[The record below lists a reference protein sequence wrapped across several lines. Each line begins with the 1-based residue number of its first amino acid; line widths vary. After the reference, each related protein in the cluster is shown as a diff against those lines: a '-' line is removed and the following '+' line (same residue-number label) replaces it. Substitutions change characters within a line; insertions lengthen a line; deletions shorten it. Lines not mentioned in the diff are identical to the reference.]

1 VRSIAAGGALDSN
14 RFSNVIYAGTDGTGP
29 LSTGLPTGGH
39 VWVSTNVS
47 GGSSTWI
54 DQTSSIN
61 PQHFPISSIA
71 IDSSDI
77 SGQTAYL
84 GIMGFHVS
92 HVWKT
97 TSGGTAWV
105 DFTGNLFDAPV
116 NALLVDAAAGTV
128 YAGTDVGVF
137 ASSTVAP
144 NWSEVGPSPGSNKP
158 GFLPNVA
165 VTALHIFNPGANRR
179 LRASTYGRGLWEL
192 TRFNLS
198 RPVPAAIN
206 IGAPATSSVV
216 TLQLT
221 AASFDSVN
229 LYCTAPLF
237 AKCNFFPGNQPSLS
251 VNVDPQ
257 NPFTVTLTV
266 TAMAAAPSGP
276 FQVAIHAAASDATT
290 ETQNLV
296 VTVTGG
302 FGFSITNT
310 SGPQTV
316 TAGQAATYNL
326 NVAPSSGTFPNLV
339 TLQCSGLPAP
349 STCSFNPPQI
359 PAGSGTTKVVLTV
372 TTQAGTPPGTYS
384 AIAVTGTSGFV
395 NASAQLTLTVQ
406 SAFSFSLSNSGPAT
420 IAAGSSAKYDITVTP
435 SIGTFPNA
443 VVLSFTG
450 CPPQTTCS
458 LSSTQVSA
466 GSGATD
472 VFLTVATSAGTS
484 GTPPGAYTV
493 TVTGTAGSLTA
504 STTIALTVQS
514 SAFSFTMSNSGPSTI
529 AVGSSGKYDITVTPS
544 VGTFPNPVTLT
555 STGCPAV
562 STCSLSSAQVAAG
575 SGTTDVFLTIATT
588 PPAVQSE
595 KKRPRILFYALWL
608 PLPELVIVFGGI
620 GAARSRWR
628 LRTSLMLLMM
638 ALCMGCGGLQG
649 GSAAPAGNPGTP
661 VGTYTVTVIGTSGAL
676 TANTTISLTVQ
687 KAQ

>member
-1 VRSIAAGGALDSN
+1 VGGDAGAFNTPFIIDPQNSAGIIVGTCRVWRGPASGGSFTNLSDNFDTGGSGICSGTETNLVRSIAAGGALDAN
-14 RFSNVIYAGTDGTGP
+14 DFSNVIYAGTDGTGP

-39 VWVSTNVS
+39 VWVSTNVAS
-47 GGSSTWI
+47 GSSTWF
-54 DQTSSIN
+54 DQTASIN

-77 SGQTAYL
+77 SGHTAYA

-97 TSGGTAWV
+97 ITGGTSWV
-105 DFTGNLFDAPV
+105 DFTGNLLDAPV
-116 NALLVDAAAGTV
+116 NALLVDNATGTI
-128 YAGTDVGVF
+128 YARTDVGVF
-137 ASSTVAP
+137 ASGTTAP
-144 NWSEVGPSPGSNKP
+144 NWSEVGPSPGSNQP

-165 VTALHIFNPGANRR
+165 VTALHIFNPGASRR
-179 LRASTYGRGLWEL
+179 LRASTYGRGLW
-192 TRFNLS
+192 
-198 RPVPAAIN
+198 A
-206 IGAPATSSVV
+206 
-216 TLQLT
+216 
-221 AASFDSVN
+221 
-229 LYCTAPLF
+229 
-237 AKCNFFPGNQPSLS
+237 
-251 VNVDPQ
+251 
-257 NPFTVTLTV
+257 FTVTLTI
-266 TAMAAAPSGP
+266 TTMAAAPSGP

-302 FGFSITNT
+302 FSFSITNT

-326 NVAPSSGTFPNLV
+326 EVSPSSGTLPNPV

-349 STCSFNPPQI
+349 STCSFNPPQV
-359 PAGSGTTKVVLTV
+359 PAGSGNTKVVLTV

-420 IAAGSSAKYDITVTP
+420 IAAGSSAKYDITVMP
-435 SIGTFPNA
+435 SSGMFPSA

-466 GSGATD
+466 GSGTTD
-472 VFLTVATSAGTS
+472 VFLTVATTAGAS
-484 GTPPGAYTV
+484 GTPPGAYTI
-493 TVTGTAGSLTA
+493 TVIGTSGSLTA
-504 STTIALTVQS
+504 STAIALTVQS
-514 SAFSFTMSNSGPSTI
+514 SAFSFTMSNSGPATI
-529 AVGSSGKYDITVTPS
+529 AVGASGKYDITVTPS

-562 STCSLSSAQVAAG
+562 STCSLSSSQVAAG
-575 SGTTDVFLTIATT
+575 SGATDVFLTIATT
-588 PPAVQSE
+588 PPAFQSE
-595 KKRPRILFYALWL
+595 KKRPRILFYGLWL
-608 PLPELVIVFGGI
+608 PLPGLVIVFAGI
-620 GAARSRWR
+620 RTAGSRWK
-628 LRTSLMLLMM
+628 LRTLLMLLMVVV
-638 ALCMGCGGLQG
+638 CSGCGGLQG

-687 KAQ
+687 KAP